1 MLWNTIWISLIL
13 ILCLTYIWF
22 KYRTF
27 LREKNARVPEQESF
41 TIDMLIEKVKNSLH
55 ELSHSQLA
63 DAGLHEEEYRRR
75 INQRAEM
82 RKALK
87 GCVSGSIS
95 DKTYVKNLIGD
106 LLTRSIGLNKSNVDE
121 VILFAE
127 PDLLTIQDRFEI
139 VFYLYRQ
146 QFGVDAL
153 SRMIDTYDLG
163 RLRMEEGTDDGGSY
177 YISEEDIQYVFECEY
192 RELGFRE
199 KTDIIVQRIYQ
210 HYKGFSVADEI
221 RDQRIDGVSGGVSGM
236 LDAVHN
242 MGLRKPA
249 SWNDLLDQGL
259 EDNAH
264 EEPLSGME
272 SVWIF
277 YKGKSIHLSFLS
289 FGSIRELKRVC
300 QNIYKYNYPGQLSEA
315 SGYKVNEMKDG
326 SRVVVVRPPFAESW
340 AFFVRKFDIP
350 NASLEQL
357 ITGNN
362 ADLPITL
369 LQYLMKGSRITAVTG
384 AQGSGKTT
392 LLMAMVKHIYAS
404 YTLRVQEMAFE
415 LQLRRIY
422 SRRNILSFR
431 ETEHISGQQ
440 GLDLQKK
447 TDGTVNILGE
457 VASDEVAAWMI
468 QMSQVAS
475 LFTLF
480 THHAK
485 TFRDLVFS
493 LRNSLLKTGMFQH
506 EHIAEEQVVSVIN
519 FDVHMKKDAEGR
531 RYIERITECL
541 PRANQGD
548 SVEERAGFTF
558 HNVVEYRDG
567 AYVATA
573 PISSGSMVDMR
584 DQMTLQD
591 AEKFE
596 LFMKQHWGDQHD
608 N

>member
-1 MLWNTIWISLIL
+1 MLWNTIWISLIM

-163 RLRMEEGTDDGGSY
+163 RLRMEEGTEDGGSY
-177 YISEEDIQYVFECEY
+177 YISEEDIHYVFECEY

-210 HYKGFSVADEI
+210 HYKGFSVVDEI

-236 LDAVHN
+236 LDAVHS

-249 SWNDLLDQGL
+249 LWNDLLDQGL
-259 EDNAH
+259 EDDAH

-350 NASLEQL
+350 KASLEQL

-362 ADLPITL
+362 ANLPIAL

-558 HNVVEYRDG
+558 RNVVEYRNG

-584 DQMTLQD
+584 EQMTLQD

-596 LFMKQHWGDQHD
+596 QFMKQHWGDQHD

>member
-27 LREKNARVPEQESF
+27 LRAKSARVPEQESF

-210 HYKGFSVADEI
+210 HYKGFSVVDEI

-259 EDNAH
+259 EDDAH

-573 PISSGSMVDMR
+573 PISSGCMVDMR
-584 DQMTLQD
+584 EQMTLQD

-596 LFMKQHWGDQHD
+596 QFMKQHWGDQHD

>member
-1 MLWNTIWISLIL
+1 MVWNAIFITMIL
-13 ILCLTYIWF
+13 ITGIWYVWF
-22 KYRTF
+22 KYRAYI
-27 LREKNARVPEQESF
+27 REKNERIPEQEYF
-41 TIDMLIEKVKNSLH
+41 TFETLIEQVKNSLH
-55 ELSHSQLA
+55 EISHSQLS

-87 GCVSGSIS
+87 SCVSGSIS
-95 DKTYVKNLIGD
+95 DKTYVKNLISD

-121 VILFAE
+121 VMMFAE
-127 PDLLTIQDRFEI
+127 PERLSVQDRFEI
-139 VFYLYRQ
+139 IFYLYRE

-163 RLRMEEGTDDGGSY
+163 KLRLEEGSEDSGSY
-177 YISEEDIQYVFECEY
+177 YISDQDIQHVFDCEY

-199 KTDIIVQRIYQ
+199 KVEIIVQRIYQ
-210 HYKGFSVADEI
+210 QYKGFSVVDEI
-221 RDQRIDGVSGGVSGM
+221 RDQRIDGVSGGVSGA
-236 LDAVHN
+236 LEILPYTGNHV
-242 MGLRKPA
+242 PA
-249 SWNDLLDQGL
+249 SWNDLLEHAF
-259 EDNAH
+259 EDEHN

-362 ADLPITL
+362 AQLPIEL

-531 RYIERITECL
+531 RYIERITECI
-541 PRANQGD
+541 PHSREAE
-548 SVEERAGFTF
+548 SMEERAGFTF
-558 HNVVEYRDG
+558 RNVVEYRQG
-567 AYVATA
+567 KYVATA
-573 PISSGSMVDMR
+573 PISASSIVDMQE
-584 DQMTLQD
+584 QMTLPD
-591 AEKFE
+591 AEKFGR
-596 LFMKQHWGDQHD
+596 FIGQHWGETYEH
-608 N
+608 

>member
-1 MLWNTIWISLIL
+1 MVWNAIVITLIL
-13 ILCLTYIWF
+13 IAGMYYVWY
-22 KYRTF
+22 KYRGF
-27 LREKNARVPEQESF
+27 LREKNERVPERQSF
-41 TIDMLIEKVKNSLH
+41 TIETLIEEVKNSLH
-55 ELSHSQLA
+55 AISHSQLA

-75 INQRAEM
+75 VNQRAEM

-121 VILFAE
+121 VIMFAE
-127 PDLLTIQDRFEI
+127 PERLTVQDRFEI

-146 QFGVDAL
+146 QFGTDAL

-163 RLRMEEGTDDGGSY
+163 KLRTEEGSEDGGSY
-177 YISEEDIQYVFECEY
+177 YISEQDIRYVFDCEY

-199 KTDIIVQRIYQ
+199 KVEIIVQRVYQ
-210 HYKGFSVADEI
+210 HYKGFSVVDEI
-221 RDQRIDGVSGGVSGM
+221 RDQRIDGVSGGVSGV
-236 LDAVHN
+236 LGTLPD
-242 MGLRKPA
+242 LRNPIST
-249 SWNDLLDQGL
+249 SWNDLVDHAF
-259 EDNAH
+259 EDEH
-264 EEPLSGME
+264 KEEPLSGME

-350 NASLEQL
+350 NASLDQL

-362 ADLPITL
+362 AQLPIEL
-369 LQYLMKGSRITAVTG
+369 LRYLMKGSRITAVTG

-531 RYIERITECL
+531 RYIERITECI
-541 PRANQGD
+541 PRSRNEEYNQEN
-548 SVEERAGFTF
+548 SGFTF
-558 HNVVEYRDG
+558 RNVVEYQQG
-567 AYVATA
+567 NYVATA
-573 PISSGSMVDMR
+573 PISATSIADMQ

-591 AEKFE
+591 AEKFAQ
-596 LFMKQHWGDQHD
+596 FIGQHWGETYEP
-608 N
+608 

>member
-27 LREKNARVPEQESF
+27 LRAKSARVPEQESF

-210 HYKGFSVADEI
+210 HYKGFSVVDEI

-447 TDGTVNILGE
+447 RMVPSI
-457 VASDEVAAWMI
+457 
-468 QMSQVAS
+468 
-475 LFTLF
+475 
-480 THHAK
+480 
-485 TFRDLVFS
+485 FS
-493 LRNSLLKTGMFQH
+493 VRLR
-506 EHIAEEQVVSVIN
+506 V
-519 FDVHMKKDAEGR
+519 
-531 RYIERITECL
+531 
-541 PRANQGD
+541 
-548 SVEERAGFTF
+548 
-558 HNVVEYRDG
+558 
-567 AYVATA
+567 
-573 PISSGSMVDMR
+573 MR
-584 DQMTLQD
+584 WP
-591 AEKFE
+591 
-596 LFMKQHWGDQHD
+596 HG
-608 N
+608 

>member
-1 MLWNTIWISLIL
+1 MLWNMIGIGLIIVAGL
-13 ILCLTYIWF
+13 GYVGF
-22 KYRTF
+22 RYRAYH
-27 LREKNARVPEQESF
+27 REQRTDVTEPGDF
-41 TIDMLIEKVKNSLH
+41 TIESLTEKVKNSLH
-55 ELSHSQLA
+55 ELSHGQLA

-95 DKTYVKNLIGD
+95 DKTYVKNLISD

-121 VILFAE
+121 VIPFAE
-127 PDLLTIQDRFEI
+127 PELLTSQDQFEI
-139 VFYLYRQ
+139 VFYLYQQ
-146 QFGVDAL
+146 QFGMDAL
-153 SRMIDTYDLG
+153 SRLIDTYDLG
-163 RLRMEEGTDDGGSY
+163 RLRMEEGIQDGGGF

-210 HYKGFSVADEI
+210 HYKGFSVVDEI

-236 LDAVHN
+236 LDAMQDVR
-242 MGLRKPA
+242 LRQPS
-249 SWNDLLDQGL
+249 SWNDLLEAGL
-259 EDNAH
+259 EDAQTQA
-264 EEPLSGME
+264 PLNGMQ

-277 YKGKSIHLSFLS
+277 YKGKSIHLAFLS

-315 SGYKVNEMKDG
+315 NGYKVNEMKDG

-357 ITGNN
+357 ITGTN
-362 ADLPITL
+362 AELPITI

-541 PRANQGD
+541 PRAEQSD
-548 SVEERAGFTF
+548 SVEERNGFTF
-558 HNVVEYRDG
+558 RNVVEYQNG
-567 AYVATA
+567 GYVVTA
-573 PISSGSMVDMR
+573 PISAGSIMDMR

-591 AEKFE
+591 AAEFDR
-596 LFMKQHWGDQHD
+596 FIAQYWGDHYD
-608 N
+608 H

>member
-210 HYKGFSVADEI
+210 HYKGFSVVDEI

-259 EDNAH
+259 EDDAH

-548 SVEERAGFTF
+548 SVEERAGFSF

>member
-1 MLWNTIWISLIL
+1 
-13 ILCLTYIWF
+13 
-22 KYRTF
+22 
-27 LREKNARVPEQESF
+27 
-41 TIDMLIEKVKNSLH
+41 
-55 ELSHSQLA
+55 
-63 DAGLHEEEYRRR
+63 
-75 INQRAEM
+75 M

-106 LLTRSIGLNKSNVDE
+106 LLTRSIGLNKTNIDE
-121 VILFAE
+121 VIYFGE
-127 PDLLTIQDRFEI
+127 TELLTVQDQFEI

-163 RLRMEEGTDDGGSY
+163 RLRLGEGADDGGSY
-177 YISEEDIQYVFECEY
+177 YISEEDIRYVFECEY

-210 HYKGFSVADEI
+210 HYKGFSVVDEI

-236 LDAVHN
+236 LDAVQD
-242 MGLRKPA
+242 MGLRQPA
-249 SWNDLLDQGL
+249 SWNDLLEDGL
-259 EDNAH
+259 EDAAL

-315 SGYKVNEMKDG
+315 NGYKVNEMKDG

-362 ADLPITL
+362 AELPITL

-519 FDVHMKKDAEGR
+519 FDVHMKKTQREEDISNESRSVCHFRVKGTAWKNGR
-531 RYIERITECL
+531 ALRL
-541 PRANQGD
+541 A
-548 SVEERAGFTF
+548 
-558 HNVVEYRDG
+558 
-567 AYVATA
+567 
-573 PISSGSMVDMR
+573 M
-584 DQMTLQD
+584 
-591 AEKFE
+591 
-596 LFMKQHWGDQHD
+596 
-608 N
+608 

>member
-1 MLWNTIWISLIL
+1 MVWNAIIITIIL
-13 ILCLTYIWF
+13 IAGIYYVWF
-22 KYRTF
+22 KYRAYT
-27 LREKNARVPEQESF
+27 REKSGRVPEQESL
-41 TIDMLIEKVKNSLH
+41 TIETLIEQVKNLLH
-55 ELSHSQLA
+55 EISHSQLA

-121 VILFAE
+121 VMMFAE
-127 PDLLTIQDRFEI
+127 PERLNTQDRFEI

-146 QFGVDAL
+146 QFGTDAL

-163 RLRMEEGTDDGGSY
+163 KLRLEEGSQDGGSY
-177 YISEEDIQYVFECEY
+177 YITEQDIQYVFDCEY
-192 RELGFRE
+192 RELSFRE
-199 KTDIIVQRIYQ
+199 KVEIIVQRIYQ
-210 HYKGFSVADEI
+210 HYKGFSVVDEI
-221 RDQRIDGVSGGVSGM
+221 RDQRIDGVSGGVSGI
-236 LDAVHN
+236 LETLPH
-242 MGLRKPA
+242 MGNHAPA
-249 SWNDLLDQGL
+249 SWNDLLEHAF
-259 EDNAH
+259 EDEPE

-362 ADLPITL
+362 AQMPIEL

-392 LLMAMVKHIYAS
+392 LMMAMVKHIYAS

-457 VASDEVAAWMI
+457 VASDEVATWMI

-531 RYIERITECL
+531 RYIERITECI
-541 PRANQGD
+541 PHFREAVD
-548 SVEERAGFTF
+548 VEERAGFTF
-558 HNVVEYRDG
+558 RNVVEYHQG
-567 AYVATA
+567 KYVATA
-573 PISSGSMVDMR
+573 PISAASISDMQE
-584 DQMTLQD
+584 QMTLPD
-591 AEKFE
+591 AEKFRQ
-596 LFMKQHWGDQHD
+596 FIGQHWGESYEH
-608 N
+608 